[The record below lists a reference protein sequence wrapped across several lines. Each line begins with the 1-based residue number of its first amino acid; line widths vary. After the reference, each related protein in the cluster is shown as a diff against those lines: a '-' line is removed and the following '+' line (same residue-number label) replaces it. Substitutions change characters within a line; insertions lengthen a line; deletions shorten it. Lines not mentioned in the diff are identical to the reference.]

1 MRLLIIDPQNDF
13 MDRPQAAL
21 PVPGAQAD
29 MHRLA
34 GFIDTLSGQ
43 IDAIVVTL
51 DSHAGYGIERTTF
64 WLDADGAPV
73 APFTA
78 ITAADARAGRFRP
91 RDARIADDAQAYL
104 QALEAGGARTLV
116 VWPVH
121 CVLGTWGHNIESDLA
136 DSIARWEQRQSR
148 ACDRVVKGQNPMTEQ
163 YSAFRA
169 EVPRADD
176 PRTQLNTP
184 LLAQLAQGEDLLV
197 VAGEA
202 ASHCVAASGRDML
215 AQWGAAR
222 LRNTVFLTDCMS
234 PVRGFEA
241 MAADFQRQLRTAGVA
256 CRSAADVIASVQ
268 GAAR

>member
-13 MDRPQAAL
+13 MDLPQAAL

-29 MHRLA
+29 MRRLA
-34 GFIDTLSGQ
+34 GFVDTLSAQ
-43 IDAIVVTL
+43 IDAIIVTL

-64 WLDADGAPV
+64 WLDAEGAPV

-91 RDARIADDAQAYL
+91 RDARRADEADAYL
-104 QALEAGGARTLV
+104 HALEAGGERTLV

-121 CVLGTWGHNIESDLA
+121 CVLGSWGHNIESGLA
-136 DSIARWEQRQSR
+136 GSITRWEEQRAR

-176 PRTQLNTP
+176 ARTQLNIA
-184 LLAQLAQGEDLLV
+184 LLEQLGKGDDLLV

-215 AQWGAAR
+215 AARWSPAR

-234 PVRGFEA
+234 PVPGFEA
-241 MAADFQRQLRTAGVA
+241 AAQEFLRQLRDAGVA
-256 CRSAADVIASVQ
+256 CRSAAEVV
-268 GAAR
+268 AATSP

>member
-13 MDRPQAAL
+13 MDLPEAAL

-34 GFIDTLSGQ
+34 GLIDALSAQ
-43 IDAIVVTL
+43 IDDIVVTL

-64 WLDADGAPV
+64 WVDADGAPV

-78 ITAADARAGRFRP
+78 ITAADAQAGRFRP
-91 RDARIADDAQAYL
+91 RDGARAAEALAYL
-104 QALEAGGARTLV
+104 QALEAGGERTLV

-121 CVLGTWGHNIESDLA
+121 CVLGSWGHNIEPVLA
-136 DSIARWEQRQSR
+136 ASIARWEQARAR
-148 ACDRVVKGQNPMTEQ
+148 ACDKVVKGLNPMTEQ

-169 EVPRADD
+169 DVPRADD
-176 PRTQLNTP
+176 ARTQLNLP
-184 LLAQLAQGEDLLV
+184 LLQRLAQGDDVLV

-202 ASHCVAASGRDML
+202 ASHCVAASGQDML
-215 AQWGAAR
+215 AQWDAAR

-234 PVRGFEA
+234 PVPGFES
-241 MAADFQRQLRTAGVA
+241 AAQAFLQQLRDAGVS
-256 CRSAADVIASVQ
+256 CRSAAELIA
-268 GAAR
+268 APRD